1 MRRIGV
7 RCFSVFLWLILT
19 ASPSSAEPLTNITF
33 VAFDLETT
41 GFSAE
46 FDRIIEI
53 GAVKFRNGKV
63 LKSRSWLINP
73 GVPITADSQ
82 HIHGI
87 MEEMV
92 ADSPSFRE
100 VFPQFAGFIKGAVL
114 LAHNADFDVRFISAE
129 LERNNMSAPEN
140 IVLDTLRLARVWLPD
155 AGSYNVER
163 LVKYLGIP
171 AGSFHRAL
179 ADSQYV
185 TAIFL
190 AGIRKLPP
198 NAILE
203 DLIKTV
209 GPPLKFGYPKAK

>member
-1 MRRIGV
+1 MGV
-7 RCFSVFLWLILT
+7 VAFSIFLGLT
-19 ASPSSAEPLTNITF
+19 LTTSPSWAEPLTNVTF

-63 LKSRSWLINP
+63 LKSRGWLINP

-87 MEEMV
+87 TEEMV

-100 VFPQFAGFIKGAVL
+100 VFPQFADFIKGAVL

-129 LERNNMSAPEN
+129 LEKNNMSALEN
-140 IVLDTLRLARVWLPD
+140 IVLDALRLARVWFPD
-155 AGSYNVER
+155 AGSYNLES

-190 AGIRKLPP
+190 AGVRKLPP
-198 NAILE
+198 NATLE
-203 DLIKTV
+203 ALIKTASA
-209 GPPLKFGYPKAK
+209 PLKFGYPEAK